1 MIMDENIVVELDT
14 TILELFDEIGILQE
28 EVRSLQELIIQ
39 KQQMIHNIQLQFA
52 MDVSEKTA
60 AA

>member
-39 KQQMIHNIQLQFA
+39 KQQMIHNIQLQFT
-52 MDVSEKTA
+52 MDESEETA